1 MIWDKRGTFWSM
13 EYRQIA
19 ENKNNFDGHSNFI
32 STVGAQHCVDEDSNI
47 VVFVID
53 TTKTGGVYNKGYT
66 ITEETYE
73 E

>member
-1 MIWDKRGTFWSM
+1 M

-32 STVGAQHCVDEDSNI
+32 STVGAQHCVDEDSNV

-53 TTKTGGVYNKGYT
+53 TTKTGANYNKGYT
-66 ITEETYE
+66 ITEESDE
-73 E
+73 D